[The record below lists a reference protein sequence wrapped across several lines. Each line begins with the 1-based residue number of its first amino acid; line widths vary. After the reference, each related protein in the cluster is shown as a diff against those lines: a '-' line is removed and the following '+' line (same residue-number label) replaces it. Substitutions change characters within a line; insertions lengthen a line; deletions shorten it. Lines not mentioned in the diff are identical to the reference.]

1 MDRRGSSL
9 GLSEDEKDA
18 RVKVICRFRPQNQK
32 EINEHGRELMR
43 FEGDTTVEVTSVRHL
58 ACSWHEKE
66 SLKLDVQSI
75 DGNANRFTFDRVI
88 RPSAR
93 QVEVYDY
100 GDRFRPGVCMAHSQ
114 QHALP
119 QVPRR

>member
-1 MDRRGSSL
+1 MAENLCASKGTRPSKLQACAISPAVGTKRS
-9 GLSEDEKDA
+9 
-18 RVKVICRFRPQNQK
+18 VKI
-32 EINEHGRELMR
+32 
-43 FEGDTTVEVTSVRHL
+43 
-58 ACSWHEKE
+58 
-66 SLKLDVQSI
+66 DVQSI

-100 GDRFRPGVCMAHSQ
+100 GDRFGPGVCMGRSQ

-119 QVPRR
+119 TGAKAVIEDVLKGYNGTIFAYGQTSSALSERRE